1 LRDDYAGEQIVRGRP
16 DIPALVAGLA
26 VLALGGVLLLDALDV
41 FDLSFAAFGPVACAA
56 TGAILVA
63 NGLSR
68 GQ

>member
-1 LRDDYAGEQIVRGRP
+1 VRGGP

-26 VLALGGVLLLDALDV
+26 VMALGAVLLLDALGV
-41 FDLSFAAFGPVACAA
+41 FELSFAAFAPMACAA

-68 GQ
+68 RE